1 MPGTII
7 FDEDVEVAGEGT
19 INPSGN
25 LYIEKGRKY
34 AGKRVRYFIMKE

>member
-7 FDEDVEVAGEGT
+7 FDEDVEIAGEGT

-25 LYIEKGRKY
+25 LYIGRKY